1 MSRWRSVRSRMGYRM
16 GLWFTWASGLCLSL
30 RPLVLHMSATLFL
43 PALSPISFLLT
54 LSLLWEMARENPAEK
69 ALGLLRSRLCDPN
82 FAFKALSHSD
92 DSNYR
97 SPIPLFLSKHT
108 LSVTLISSSSS
119 FFKFIFIIE
128 ELRLRAF
135 IFIFIIVAASWNS

>member
-1 MSRWRSVRSRMGYRM
+1 
-16 GLWFTWASGLCLSL
+16 
-30 RPLVLHMSATLFL
+30 
-43 PALSPISFLLT
+43 
-54 LSLLWEMARENPAEK
+54 MARENPAEK

-135 IFIFIIVAASWNS
+135 IFIFIIVAAS